1 MSNNTKFDLCINKE
15 DLKCCVCLKN
25 LVSLPLLQNSG
36 GGSQFT
42 CLECYREIVPCCPI
56 CRVHWIIR
64 NRWLKK

>member
-36 GGSQFT
+36 VSHSLLAWNVT
-42 CLECYREIVPCCPI
+42 E
-56 CRVHWIIR
+56 
-64 NRWLKK
+64 K